1 MSINSAALAAQQA
14 MDKRMSRVAVSAPR
28 SAWVA
33 WLWPLLL
40 LLASAAFAQDAV
52 PVPPLSSPVTD
63 LTQTLTP
70 EQTAALESRLRAY
83 EAQKGTQIAVLIVPT
98 TQPESIEQYSIRVA
112 DQWKIGRQRADDGVI
127 VLVAKN
133 DRAVRIEV
141 GTGLEGAIPDVLASR
156 IISQVVVPR
165 FRNGDFAGGIDEAVT
180 RIIALLEGEALPEP
194 ERRSAPAGERPGGS
208 GNWLPVLLMFV
219 FVGSGIL
226 RGILGRVGGAFA
238 TAGIAGGLMWLLTW
252 TLGLTIGAAILA
264 FVFALLSGGGG
275 GGFGGGPGGF
285 TRRRRGGLNNGWVFG
300 GLGGAGGR
308 SSGGFGGGFGGG
320 WSGGGGG
327 FSGGGASG
335 RW

>member
-1 MSINSAALAAQQA
+1 MSIHSAARANPWL
-14 MDKRMSRVAVSAPR
+14 
-28 SAWVA
+28 A

-40 LLASAAFAQDAV
+40 LVAAAAFAQDAV

-70 EQTAALESRLRAY
+70 EQRTALESRLRAY
-83 EAQKGTQIAVLIVPT
+83 ETQKGTQIAVLIVPT
-98 TQPESIEQYSIRVA
+98 TQPESIEQYAIRVA
-112 DQWKIGRQRADDGVI
+112 DQWKIGRQRVDDGVI
-127 VLVAKN
+127 LLVAKN

-141 GTGLEGAIPDVLASR
+141 GTGLEGAVPDVLASR
-156 IISQVVVPR
+156 IISQVIVPR
-165 FRNGDFAGGIDEAVT
+165 FRDGDFAGGIDEAVT

-194 ERRSAPAGERPGGS
+194 ERRSSDAGGRS
-208 GNWLPVLLMFV
+208 GNWLPVMLMFV

-226 RGILGRVGGAFA
+226 RGMLGRVGGAFA

-252 TLGLTIGAAILA
+252 TLGLTIGASILA
-264 FVFALLSGGGG
+264 FVFSLLSGGGG
-275 GGFGGGPGGF
+275 GGFGGGPGGL
-285 TRRRRGGLNNGWVFG
+285 TRRRRGGLGGGWVFG
-300 GLGGAGGR
+300 GLGGGGGR
-308 SSGGFGGGFGGG
+308 SSGGFGGGGFGG